1 LRVASPAEGRRPGC
15 GTDSETRTGPD
26 NDLIA
31 MARGPAVVAV
41 PTPEFMEGR
50 TMVATHLQV
59 ESSVVSSGDADLHI
73 LVADGELDLVTAG
86 EFQEKLDALVDG
98 TGRRLLL
105 DLRGLRFIDSRGI
118 TALYQA
124 RASFAHMAVVVAPD
138 SNVARILEISG
149 FDRAL
154 PLFGSLVEALRKLA

>member
-1 LRVASPAEGRRPGC
+1 
-15 GTDSETRTGPD
+15 
-26 NDLIA
+26 
-31 MARGPAVVAV
+31 
-41 PTPEFMEGR
+41 MEGR
-50 TMVATHLQV
+50 TLVAAHLQV
-59 ESSVVSSGDADLHI
+59 ENSVVSSGDADLRVVI
-73 LVADGELDLVTAG
+73 AEGELDLVTVG

-138 SNVARILEISG
+138 SNVARILEVSG
-149 FDRAL
+149 FDQVL
-154 PLFGSLVEALRKLA
+154 PLFDSLVEALRKLE

>member
-1 LRVASPAEGRRPGC
+1 MRIVSWNVARRRSGAGRPRA
-15 GTDSETRTGPD
+15 RAGPD

-31 MARGPAVVAV
+31 PAPRLLRCRCAEFPGSWKDGCWWLPTFQVEGSVDSSDPNLHVVVA
-41 PTPEFMEGR
+41 E
-50 TMVATHLQV
+50 
-59 ESSVVSSGDADLHI
+59 
-73 LVADGELDLVTAG
+73 GELDLVTVG
-86 EFQEKLDALVDG
+86 EFQEQLDALVDG

-138 SNVARILEISG
+138 SNVARILAISG
-149 FDRAL
+149 FVQVL
-154 PLFGSLVEALRKLA
+154 PLFDSLFEARRKLA